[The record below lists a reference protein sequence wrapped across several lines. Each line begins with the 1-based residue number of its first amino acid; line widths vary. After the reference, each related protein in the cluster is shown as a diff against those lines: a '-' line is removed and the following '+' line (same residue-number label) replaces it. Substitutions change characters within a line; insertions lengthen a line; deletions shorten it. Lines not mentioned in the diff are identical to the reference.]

1 MEKELNRK
9 TIFVVD
15 KPKSV
20 IAESFK
26 ILRTNIRFALKINEP
41 KALLITSPGQSEGK
55 STVSA
60 NLSASF
66 AESGFKTVLIDA
78 DLRIPVQH
86 KIFGLENKI
95 GLSNYLNNEMS
106 LSETINDTLI
116 ENLSIITAGPI
127 PPNSA
132 ELLSSKK
139 LSEMFTQLKTDF
151 NVVICDSA
159 PVNVVADTQI
169 ISPNVDG
176 TLLVLSAGSTR
187 KIEFKRAL
195 EALEYTNIIGVVL
208 NVITKNTDRQYYSYH
223 YYSYYNK
230 YSYYDKYNK
239 NSSNSEESQSTK

>member
-9 TIFVVD
+9 TIFVID

-26 ILRTNIRFALKINEP
+26 ILRTNIRFALKMNDS
-41 KALLITSPGQSEGK
+41 KALLVTSPGQSEGK
-55 STVSA
+55 TTVSA
-60 NLSASF
+60 NLAASF
-66 AESGFKTVLIDA
+66 AEAGFKTIIIDA

-86 KIFGLENKI
+86 KIFGNENKI
-95 GLSNYLNNEMS
+95 GLSNYLNNEIS
-106 LSETINDTLI
+106 LSETINSTFID
-116 ENLSIITAGPI
+116 NLSIITAGPI

-132 ELLSSKK
+132 ELLTSKT
-139 LSEMFTQLKTDF
+139 LSDMFQNLKKEYK
-151 NVVICDSA
+151 VVICDSA

-176 TLLVLSAGSTR
+176 TLIVLSAGSTR

-195 EALEYTNIIGVVL
+195 EALEYTNIVGIVL
-208 NVITKNTDRQYYSYH
+208 NVITKSTDRQYYSYH

-230 YSYYDKYNK
+230 YSYQNNKKK
-239 NSSNSEESQSTK
+239 NSKTLD